1 MTHYEVIV
9 LGGGTMGLAAAWE
22 LAKRGRRALVLEQFS
37 LVHER
42 GAHSGGSQGTVLS
55 LHRRSASIS
64 CPSLSRATRN
74 RTDSS
79 ASTGLLTP
87 Q

>member
-22 LAKRGRRALVLEQFS
+22 LARRGRRALVLEQFS

-42 GAHSGGSQGTVLS
+42 GAHSGN
-55 LHRRSASIS
+55 
-64 CPSLSRATRN
+64 TRV
-74 RTDSS
+74 
-79 ASTGLLTP
+79 
-87 Q
+87 